1 MNGRTT
7 RATRATSSKGTRLA
21 VANEWAEAHRDDLNP
36 LELEF
41 LAASLARQRQRKADE
56 LEAARRLA
64 AEAEARRR
72 AEEER
77 ALEAEQRER
86 EAKAKVMQERKAR
99 RLTAALAVLGMMLL
113 AGGGWL
119 ALERERERG
128 RTEAQVK
135 RALGQM
141 DSHFKEADKAPVD
154 EPEQRKEVADRW
166 RSVLYFAKQAE
177 GALETGTPSS
187 SLRKRTEDILGVIRK
202 KAAAA
207 DRDRTMLELLE
218 DARYA
223 TSRISNADINYTLA
237 RPYIYGSAGAER
249 YAKAFRDYGIDV
261 TALDS
266 ADAAALVRARRIRR
280 NLVAALDDWY
290 QADPASRSSR
300 LLAVADDADDDAVRK
315 RIRAAIGRKDR
326 SELLRIAD
334 GPEADSFSPQ
344 TALLLA
350 SGLETPRDTNDSARV
365 ARRALSRHPD
375 DFWLNDLA
383 GLYFTYS
390 DPPGRWKRSPRTR
403 PHWPRGRTATW
414 CSSTSAQP
422 GACWETTTRRPPSSS
437 RRSNG
442 TSIT

>member
-1 MNGRTT
+1 
-7 RATRATSSKGTRLA
+7 
-21 VANEWAEAHRDDLNP
+21 
-36 LELEF
+36 
-41 LAASLARQRQRKADE
+41 
-56 LEAARRLA
+56 
-64 AEAEARRR
+64 
-72 AEEER
+72 
-77 ALEAEQRER
+77 
-86 EAKAKVMQERKAR
+86 
-99 RLTAALAVLGMMLL
+99 
-113 AGGGWL
+113 
-119 ALERERERG
+119 
-128 RTEAQVK
+128 
-135 RALGQM
+135 
-141 DSHFKEADKAPVD
+141 
-154 EPEQRKEVADRW
+154 
-166 RSVLYFAKQAE
+166 
-177 GALETGTPSS
+177 
-187 SLRKRTEDILGVIRK
+187 
-202 KAAAA
+202 
-207 DRDRTMLELLE
+207 MLELLE

-390 DPPGRWKRSPRTR
+390 DPPRPVEALAAYQAALAARPDSNMVLVNIGATWSLLGDYDQAAAVFFQALERDKHYLMIRDGLFQALLNSGNLAGAEAAARAWVRDEPGSPQALGSLASLLHLAGQVEEADRLMKDAIRHRSPDGSDAVFISQKLTLMGRDEDALPYLRQAAKLAAHNGEFASWLGLALLKTSRREEAMVELRRGVELAPRSAVCWRALADGLASEGKFEEALAVDRKALDRDPFQSYVRTAYAYHLETIRKRS
-403 PHWPRGRTATW
+403 G
-414 CSSTSAQP
+414 CSCGQMVCSA
-422 GACWETTTRRPPSSS
+422 
-437 RRSNG
+437 
-442 TSIT
+442 